1 MRCYHL
7 VSRSNYETISMVIEF
22 GYAVLCC
29 IRRVQA
35 IRVAVGDFPWDTR
48 ISSLAPVDTTS
59 SRDGTWRD
67 ELEPQGSESLV
78 GDRCHSA

>member
-1 MRCYHL
+1 
-7 VSRSNYETISMVIEF
+7 MVIEF

-35 IRVAVGDFPWDTR
+35 IWVAVGDFPWDTR
-48 ISSLAPVDTTS
+48 IGSLAPVDTTS
-59 SRDGTWRD
+59 SRDCTWRD

-78 GDRCHSA
+78 GDRCHRA